1 VASLPAVS
9 YEPVALSRSCGSG
22 ARRIAQPVRATLAA
36 VYLQAPFFFI
46 SSAVLVSSSADN
58 RPKEINVIQ
67 AITDAL
73 MLIVQPCYDITGNWW
88 IAILLFTI
96 ITKIILF
103 PMSLWCQW
111 NSIVM
116 VKLMPALNRLKVK
129 FYGDKETIGEKQN
142 EMYKQHHYHP
152 MLSLVPLLVQVLI
165 LFGLVDVIHVITDN
179 GAPGTE
185 FLGLIPVEDGGAS
198 WIMPVLAGLSAVIMG
213 FAQNRINP
221 LQREQSKAEKN
232 MTNGLS
238 IGLSLFLGIFV
249 AAGMCFYWVVSNLS
263 AIFIQ
268 ALCNVCIRPAK
279 HIDYDDLAESRRE
292 LEELESIDGAAKKK
306 WWQPD
311 PLAKRE
317 KRDYKRFFKT
327 IDKHIVFYSEGSGFY
342 KYFKGVIQYLLE
354 HSDGVI
360 HYVTNDPNDQ
370 IFKIAQEQPRIR
382 PYYIGQKRAITLMM
396 KMDADVVVLTLEDL
410 DSFYIKRSYV
420 RDDIDYVFVFHHM
433 TSTHLVARRESYD
446 NYDVLLCAGPHQMA
460 EIRVAEKLRGLP
472 AKRLVEAGYPLLD
485 EEIEAFG
492 ALSSESRRPVVLIGP
507 SWQEDCILDS
517 CIEPMLNSLL
527 GHGWKVIVRP
537 HPEYVK
543 RYGARWNAL
552 QAKFEGVPE
561 DDLYFEGDFSSNST
575 VFSADV
581 LITDWS
587 SVACE
592 FSFSTLKPSIFVNT
606 KMKVGNP
613 HYEELGIV
621 PTDISL
627 RDEVGVSI
635 DPADVGK
642 IDEIIADLLA
652 NRGQWN
658 DKIKAVRDA
667 TIYNIGNS
675 ANVEGEFLLDL
686 VLQKQQRKALAAKGG
701 NDAE

>member
-1 VASLPAVS
+1 MI
-9 YEPVALSRSCGSG
+9 E
-22 ARRIAQPVRATLAA
+22 
-36 VYLQAPFFFI
+36 
-46 SSAVLVSSSADN
+46 
-58 RPKEINVIQ
+58 

-73 MLIVQPCYDITGNWW
+73 MLIVQPCYDISGNWW

-142 EMYKQHHYHP
+142 EMYKEHHYHP
-152 MLSLVPLLVQVLI
+152 MLSLVPLAVQVLI

-198 WIMPVLAGLSAVIMG
+198 WIMPILAGLSAVLMG

-238 IGLSLFLGIFV
+238 IGLSLFLGVFV

-263 AIFIQ
+263 SIVIQ
-268 ALCNVCIRPAK
+268 ALANICIRPK
-279 HIDYDDLAESRRE
+279 KYIDYAE
-292 LEELESIDGAAKKK
+292 LEASRKELEALESIDGANKKK
-306 WWQPD
+306 WYQRD

-317 KRDYKRFFKT
+317 KRDYKKFFKVVN
-327 IDKHIVFYSEGSGFY
+327 KHVVFYSEGSGFY
-342 KYFKGVIQYLLE
+342 KYFKGAIGYLLTN
-354 HSDGVI
+354 SDGTI

-370 IFKIAQEQPRIR
+370 IFKIAEAQPRIR
-382 PYYIGQKRAITLMM
+382 PYYIGQKRSITLMM
-396 KMDADVVVLTLEDL
+396 KMDADVVVTTLEDL
-410 DSFYIKRSYV
+410 DNFYIKRSYV
-420 RDDIDYVFVFHHM
+420 REDIDYVFAFHHM
-433 TSTHLVARRESYD
+433 TSTHLTALQEAYD
-446 NYDVLLCAGPHQMA
+446 KYDTLLCVGPHQVQEVRKA
-460 EIRVAEKLRGLP
+460 EQLRNLP
-472 AKRLVEAGYPLLD
+472 AKELVNVGYPLLD

-492 ALSSESRRPVVLIGP
+492 RIDKENERPVILIAP

-517 CIEPMLNSLL
+517 CIEPLLESLL
-527 GHGWKVIVRP
+527 NHGWKVVVRP
-537 HPEYVK
+537 HPEYIK
-543 RYGARWNAL
+543 RYGARWNTL
-552 QAKFEGVPE
+552 QAKYERVSADE
-561 DDLYFEGDFSSNST
+561 LYFESDFSSNTT
-575 VFSADV
+575 VFSSDV

-592 FSFSTLKPSIFVNT
+592 FSFSTLKPAVFVNT
-606 KMKVGNP
+606 KMKVRNP
-613 HYEELGIV
+613 NYQDLGIV

-627 RDEVGVSI
+627 RDEIGVSI
-635 DPADVGK
+635 SPGDAGK
-642 IDEIIADLLA
+642 AASVVADLLENKA
-652 NRGQWN
+652 QWK
-658 DKIKAVRDA
+658 DRVEGVRRN
-667 TIYNIGNS
+667 TIFNVGNS
-675 ANVEGEFLLDL
+675 VNVEGEFLLNRIL
-686 VLQKQQRKALAAKGG
+686 EKQREKESAKKGG
-701 NDAE
+701 SDAE

>member
-1 VASLPAVS
+1 MI
-9 YEPVALSRSCGSG
+9 E
-22 ARRIAQPVRATLAA
+22 
-36 VYLQAPFFFI
+36 
-46 SSAVLVSSSADN
+46 
-58 RPKEINVIQ
+58 

-73 MLIVQPCYDITGNWW
+73 MLIVQPCYDISGNWW

-142 EMYKQHHYHP
+142 EMYKEHHYHP
-152 MLSLVPLLVQVLI
+152 MLSLVPLAVQVLI

-185 FLGLIPVEDGGAS
+185 FLGLIPIEDGGAS
-198 WIMPVLAGLSAVIMG
+198 WIMPVLAGLSAVLMG

-263 AIFIQ
+263 SIAIQ
-268 ALCNVCIRPAK
+268 ALANICIRPK
-279 HIDYDDLAESRRE
+279 KYIDYAE
-292 LEELESIDGAAKKK
+292 LEESRKELEALESIDGANKKK
-306 WWQPD
+306 WYQRD

-317 KRDYKRFFKT
+317 KRDYKKFFKV

-342 KYFKGVIQYLLE
+342 KYFKGAINYLLAN
-354 HSDGVI
+354 SDGTI
-360 HYVTNDPNDQ
+360 HYITNDPNDQ
-370 IFKIAQEQPRIR
+370 IFKIAEEQPRIR

-410 DSFYIKRSYV
+410 DNFYIKRSYV
-420 RDDIDYVFVFHHM
+420 REDIDYVFAFHHM

-446 NYDVLLCAGPHQMA
+446 KYDTLLCAGPHHVK
-460 EIRVAEKLRGLP
+460 EIRKAEQLRGLP
-472 AKRLVEAGYPLLD
+472 AKELIEAGYPLLD

-492 ALSSESRRPVVLIGP
+492 EMKGENERPIVLIAP

-517 CIEPMLNSLL
+517 CIDPMLESLL

-543 RYGARWNAL
+543 RYGARWNTL
-552 QAKFEGVPE
+552 MSKYEKVPE
-561 DDLYFEGDFSSNST
+561 EELYFEGDFSSNAT
-575 VFSADV
+575 VFSSDV
-581 LITDWS
+581 LVTDWS

-592 FSFSTLKPSIFVNT
+592 FAFSTLKPAVFVNT

-613 HYEELGIV
+613 DYKELGIV

-627 RDEVGVSI
+627 RDEIGVSI
-635 DPADVGK
+635 DPSDAAKMADV
-642 IDEIIADLLA
+642 ITDILA
-652 NRGQWN
+652 SKEQWR
-658 DKIKAVRDA
+658 KRVESVREA
-667 TIYNIGNS
+667 TIFNIGTS
-675 ANVEGEFLLDL
+675 ANVEGEFLLNRI
-686 VLQKQQRKALAAKGG
+686 LQKQREKALAKKGG
-701 NDAE
+701 DNAE

>member
-1 VASLPAVS
+1 MI
-9 YEPVALSRSCGSG
+9 E
-22 ARRIAQPVRATLAA
+22 
-36 VYLQAPFFFI
+36 
-46 SSAVLVSSSADN
+46 
-58 RPKEINVIQ
+58 

-73 MLIVQPCYDITGNWW
+73 MLIVQPCYDISGNWW

-142 EMYKQHHYHP
+142 EMYKEHHYHP
-152 MLSLVPLLVQVLI
+152 MLSLVPLAVQVLI

-198 WIMPVLAGLSAVIMG
+198 WIMPILAGLSAVLMG

-238 IGLSLFLGIFV
+238 IGLSLFLGVFV

-263 AIFIQ
+263 SIVIQ
-268 ALCNVCIRPAK
+268 ALANICIRPK
-279 HIDYDDLAESRRE
+279 KYIDYAE
-292 LEELESIDGAAKKK
+292 LEASRKELEALESIDGANKKK
-306 WWQPD
+306 WYQRD

-317 KRDYKRFFKT
+317 KRDYKKFFKVVN
-327 IDKHIVFYSEGSGFY
+327 KHVVFYSEGSGFY
-342 KYFKGVIQYLLE
+342 KYFKGAIDYLLTN
-354 HSDGVI
+354 SDGTI

-370 IFKIAQEQPRIR
+370 IFKIAEAQPRIR
-382 PYYIGQKRAITLMM
+382 PYYIGQKRSITLMM
-396 KMDADVVVLTLEDL
+396 KMDADVVVTTLEDL
-410 DSFYIKRSYV
+410 DNFYIKRSYV
-420 RDDIDYVFVFHHM
+420 REDIDYVFAFHHM
-433 TSTHLVARRESYD
+433 TSTHLTALQEAYD
-446 NYDVLLCAGPHQMA
+446 KYDTLLCVGPHQVQEVRKA
-460 EIRVAEKLRGLP
+460 EQLRNLP
-472 AKRLVEAGYPLLD
+472 AKELVNVGYPLLD

-492 ALSSESRRPVVLIGP
+492 RIDKENERPVILIAP

-517 CIEPMLNSLL
+517 CIEPLLESLL
-527 GHGWKVIVRP
+527 NHGWKVVVRP
-537 HPEYVK
+537 HPEYIK
-543 RYGARWNAL
+543 RYGARWNTL
-552 QAKFEGVPE
+552 QAKYERVSADE
-561 DDLYFEGDFSSNST
+561 LYFESDFSSNAT
-575 VFSADV
+575 VFSSDV

-592 FSFSTLKPSIFVNT
+592 FSFSTLKPAVFVNT
-606 KMKVGNP
+606 KMKVRNP
-613 HYEELGIV
+613 NYQDLGIV

-627 RDEVGVSI
+627 RDEIGVSI
-635 DPADVGK
+635 SPGDAGK
-642 IDEIIADLLA
+642 AASVVADLLENKA
-652 NRGQWN
+652 QWK
-658 DKIKAVRDA
+658 DRVEGVRRN
-667 TIYNIGNS
+667 TIFNVGNS
-675 ANVEGEFLLDL
+675 VNVEGEFLLNRIL
-686 VLQKQQRKALAAKGG
+686 EKQREKESAKKGG
-701 NDAE
+701 SDAE

>member
-1 VASLPAVS
+1 MI
-9 YEPVALSRSCGSG
+9 E
-22 ARRIAQPVRATLAA
+22 
-36 VYLQAPFFFI
+36 
-46 SSAVLVSSSADN
+46 
-58 RPKEINVIQ
+58 

-73 MLIVQPCYDITGNWW
+73 MLIVQPCYDISGNWW

-142 EMYKQHHYHP
+142 EMYKEHHYHP
-152 MLSLVPLLVQVLI
+152 MLSLVPLAVQVLI

-198 WIMPVLAGLSAVIMG
+198 WIMPVLAGLSAVLMG

-263 AIFIQ
+263 SIVIQ
-268 ALCNVCIRPAK
+268 ALANICIRPK
-279 HIDYDDLAESRRE
+279 KYIDYVE
-292 LEELESIDGAAKKK
+292 LEESRKELEALESIDGANKKK
-306 WWQPD
+306 WYQRD

-317 KRDYKRFFKT
+317 KRDYKKFFKV
-327 IDKHIVFYSEGSGFY
+327 IDKHIVFYSESSGFY
-342 KYFKGVIQYLLE
+342 KYFKGPINYLLAN
-354 HSDGVI
+354 SDGAI

-370 IFKIAQEQPRIR
+370 IFKIAEEQPRIR
-382 PYYIGQKRAITLMM
+382 PYYIGQKRSITLMM
-396 KMDADVVVLTLEDL
+396 KMDADVVVATLEDL
-410 DSFYIKRSYV
+410 DNFYIKRSYV
-420 RDDIDYVFVFHHM
+420 REDIDYVFAFHHM
-433 TSTHLVARRESYD
+433 TSTHLVARQESYD
-446 NYDVLLCAGPHQMA
+446 KYDTILCVGPHQVN
-460 EIRVAEKLRGLP
+460 EIRKAEQLRNLP
-472 AKRLVEAGYPLLD
+472 AKELVEVGYPLLD

-492 ALSSESRRPVVLIGP
+492 SMKGVNAKPVVLIAP

-517 CIEPMLNSLL
+517 CIDSMLESLL
-527 GHGWKVIVRP
+527 GHGWKIIVRP

-543 RYGARWNAL
+543 RYGARWNTL
-552 QAKFEGVPE
+552 TSKYAKTPE
-561 DDLYFEGDFSSNST
+561 KELYFEGDFSSNAT
-575 VFSADV
+575 VFSSDV

-592 FSFSTLKPSIFVNT
+592 FAFSTLKPAVFVNT
-606 KMKVGNP
+606 KMKVQNP

-627 RDEVGVSI
+627 RDEIGVSV
-635 DPADVGK
+635 DPADTLK
-642 IDEIIADLLA
+642 MADVVTDILESKE
-652 NRGQWN
+652 QWHE
-658 DKIKAVRDA
+658 KVARVREA
-667 TIYNIGNS
+667 TIFNIGNS
-675 ANVEGEFLLDL
+675 ANIEGEFLLNRI
-686 VLQKQQRKALAAKGG
+686 LQKQREKAIAKKGG

>member
-1 VASLPAVS
+1 MI
-9 YEPVALSRSCGSG
+9 E
-22 ARRIAQPVRATLAA
+22 
-36 VYLQAPFFFI
+36 
-46 SSAVLVSSSADN
+46 
-58 RPKEINVIQ
+58 

-73 MLIVQPCYDITGNWW
+73 MLIVQPCYDISGNWW

-142 EMYKQHHYHP
+142 EMYKEHHYHP
-152 MLSLVPLLVQVLI
+152 MLSLVPLAVQVLI

-198 WIMPVLAGLSAVIMG
+198 WIMPVLAGLSAVLMG

-263 AIFIQ
+263 SIVIQ
-268 ALCNVCIRPAK
+268 ALANICIRPK
-279 HIDYDDLAESRRE
+279 KYIDYVE
-292 LEELESIDGAAKKK
+292 LEESRKELEALESIDGANKKK
-306 WWQPD
+306 WYQRD

-317 KRDYKRFFKT
+317 KRDYKKFFKV
-327 IDKHIVFYSEGSGFY
+327 IDKHIVFYSESSGFY
-342 KYFKGVIQYLLE
+342 KYFKGPINYLLAN
-354 HSDGVI
+354 SDGAI

-370 IFKIAQEQPRIR
+370 IFKIAEEQPRIR
-382 PYYIGQKRAITLMM
+382 PYYIGQKRSITLMM
-396 KMDADVVVLTLEDL
+396 KMDADVVVATLEDL
-410 DSFYIKRSYV
+410 DNFYIKRSYV
-420 RDDIDYVFVFHHM
+420 REDIDYVFAFHHM
-433 TSTHLVARRESYD
+433 TSTHLVARQESYD
-446 NYDVLLCAGPHQMA
+446 KYDTILCVGPHQVN
-460 EIRVAEKLRGLP
+460 EIRKAEQLRNLP
-472 AKRLVEAGYPLLD
+472 AKELVEVGYPLLD

-492 ALSSESRRPVVLIGP
+492 SMKGVNAKPVVLIAP

-517 CIEPMLNSLL
+517 CIDSMLESLL
-527 GHGWKVIVRP
+527 GHGWKIIVRP

-543 RYGARWNAL
+543 RYGARWNTL
-552 QAKFEGVPE
+552 TSKYAKVPE
-561 DDLYFEGDFSSNST
+561 EELYFEGDFSSNAT
-575 VFSADV
+575 VFSSDV

-592 FSFSTLKPSIFVNT
+592 FAFSTLKPAVFVNT
-606 KMKVGNP
+606 KMKVQNP

-627 RDEVGVSI
+627 RDEIGVSV
-635 DPADVGK
+635 DPADTLK
-642 IDEIIADLLA
+642 MADVVTDILESKE
-652 NRGQWN
+652 QWHE
-658 DKIKAVRDA
+658 KVARVREA
-667 TIYNIGNS
+667 TIFNIGNS
-675 ANVEGEFLLDL
+675 ANIEGEFLLNRI
-686 VLQKQQRKALAAKGG
+686 LQKQREKAIAKKGG